1 MKYLS
6 ILIVTLLVGACDNN
20 QPVEK
25 IPVATVASGDTVFVH
40 YIGSI
45 VDGGI
50 FESTLD
56 GDPRGIVVGE
66 HAILPAFEDALVGL
80 QAGDNKTFTLAP
92 EQAFG
97 PYRDDPGMTHTL
109 ERSSLAHSIIPEVGQ
124 QLNAA
129 VFLPDQP
136 SDQSQIVPVVIT
148 AVTDQ
153 TITVDANHPLAGKSL
168 SFDVTVVEIQKQP

>member
-6 ILIVTLLVGACDNN
+6 ILVISVFLTACNNN
-20 QPVEK
+20 QPEQTP
-25 IPVATVASGDTVFVH
+25 IASVASGDTVFVH
-40 YIGSI
+40 YIGSVI
-45 VDGGI
+45 DGGI

-56 GDPRGIVVGE
+56 GEPRGIIVGE
-66 HAILPAFEDALVGL
+66 HAILPAFEDALVGM
-80 QAGDNKTFTLAP
+80 QPGESKSFTLAP

-109 ERSSLAHSIIPEVGQ
+109 DRASLAHSINPVVGQ

-136 SDQSQIVPVVIT
+136 TGQSQIVPVVIT
-148 AVTDQ
+148 AVTEQ

-168 SFDVTVVEIQKQP
+168 NFDVTVVEIQKKL

>member
-1 MKYLS
+1 MKYLL
-6 ILIVTLLVGACDNN
+6 ILFISLLGSACTDN
-20 QPVEK
+20 QPEQK
-25 IPVATVASGDTVFVH
+25 PPASVATGDTVFVH
-40 YIGSI
+40 YIGSVI
-45 VDGGI
+45 DGGI

-56 GDPRGIVVGE
+56 GEPRGIIVGE
-66 HAILPAFEDALVGL
+66 HAILPAFEDALVGM
-80 QAGDNKTFTLAP
+80 QAGDSKTFTLAP

-97 PYRDDPGMTHTL
+97 SYRDDPGMTHTL
-109 ERSSLAHSIIPEVGQ
+109 DRSSLAHTINPVVGQ

-168 SFDVTVVEIQKQP
+168 SFDVTVVEIQKKL